1 MVNGLIIA
9 AKNGTGQS
17 NKPHCA
23 YLKKPKENPITL
35 YKREAPSCRLERN
48 LAISL
53 QDLVQRTFVA
63 LKEIYKVRRRETK

>member
-9 AKNGTGQS
+9 TKKGTGQS

-23 YLKKPKENPITL
+23 YLKKPKGKPITL

-48 LAISL
+48 LAIIARSCSAYICRSKR
-53 QDLVQRTFVA
+53 D
-63 LKEIYKVRRRETK
+63 I